1 MQGTILVIDGAA
13 TGRMALKAQL
23 TAACFRVVQADSI
36 AMAVKQGLAQR
47 PDLILSACSLP
58 DGSVDM
64 AKTAFLR
71 HHRLAEVPMI
81 ALGTADRLAL
91 LEAGIDEVLPL
102 PLDEVMLQARIR
114 SLLRRDGLAD
124 ALELD
129 NQGLALPRRANA
141 GLAEPSGAIALVTA
155 DLHLAQ
161 KWKAR
166 LSARLY
172 HGFKAFQLGAIQPL
186 MAEPVPEVI
195 VIEVNQSCA
204 GAALRLLADL
214 RARASTRGSV
224 VIAVPNADSPAA
236 LQDLAAEALDRGA
249 HDVLPAGFDSLEL
262 GLRISAQLAHK
273 RRADQLRSSLR
284 DGLRAAMEDPLTGLK
299 NRRFATPFLDQL
311 AQNADTQTSPFAVL
325 VADLDHFKAVN
336 DQYGHPVGD
345 AVLVEAARRLKA
357 CLSSR
362 DLLARVGGEEFM
374 AVLPRTTGS
383 EAADMAA
390 RLCAAINAQP
400 FCVNGQTLSVTVSM
414 GLTLGGGTRPVRDH
428 QTLVAEADQALYAA
442 KAGGRN
448 RVEMFR
454 GIPAAA

>member
-1 MQGTILVIDGAA
+1 MQATILVIDGAA

-23 TAACFRVVQADSI
+23 TAACFRVVQADNIS
-36 AMAVKQGLAQR
+36 MAVKQGLAHR
-47 PDLILSACSLP
+47 PDLILSACDLP
-58 DGSVDM
+58 DGSVET
-64 AKTAFLR
+64 AKNAFLR
-71 HHRLAEVPMI
+71 HQRLSEVPMI
-81 ALGTADRLAL
+81 ALGAANRLAL
-91 LEAGIDEVLPL
+91 LEAGIDEILPL

-124 ALELD
+124 ALELS

-141 GLAEPSGAIALVTA
+141 GLAEPKGAIALVAA
-155 DLHLAQ
+155 DLHQAQ

-166 LSARLY
+166 LSARLP
-172 HGFKAFQLGAIQPL
+172 HSFQAVQLGAIQPL

-195 VIEVNQSCA
+195 VIEVNQTNV
-204 GAALRLLADL
+204 GAALRRLAVL
-214 RARASTRGSV
+214 RARSSTRRSV
-224 VIAVPNADSPAA
+224 VIAVPNAACPAA

-249 HDVLPAGFDSLEL
+249 HDALPAGFNSLEL
-262 GLRISAQLAHK
+262 SLRISAQLAHK
-273 RRADQLRSSLR
+273 RRADQLRRSLR

-311 AQNADTQTSPFAVL
+311 SQNAGTQISPFAVL

-357 CLSSR
+357 CLCSS

-374 AVLPRTTGS
+374 AVLPHTTGN
-383 EAADMAA
+383 EAANLAA
-390 RLCAAINAQP
+390 QLCAAINARP
-400 FCVNGQTLSVTVSM
+400 FYVNGKTLPVTVSI
-414 GLTLGGGTRPVRDH
+414 GVTLGGGLRPVHDH

-442 KAGGRN
+442 KTSGRN
-448 RVEMFR
+448 RVEFFH
-454 GIPAAA
+454 GILAAP

>member
-36 AMAVKQGLAQR
+36 SMAVKQGLAQR
-47 PDLILSACSLP
+47 PDLILSACALP
-58 DGSVDM
+58 DGSVEA
-64 AKTAFLR
+64 AKAAFLR

-81 ALGTADRLAL
+81 ALGAADRLAL
-91 LEAGIDEVLPL
+91 LEAGIDDVLPL

-114 SLLRRDGLAD
+114 SLLRREGLAD

-129 NQGLALPRRANA
+129 NQGLALPRRATA
-141 GLAEPSGAIALVTA
+141 GLAEPTGAIALVTG

-161 KWKAR
+161 KWKSR
-166 LSARLY
+166 LSARMY
-172 HGFKAFQLGAIQPL
+172 HAFQAFQLGAIQPL

-195 VIEVNQSCA
+195 VIEV
-204 GAALRLLADL
+204 GASNSGRALRLLADL
-214 RARASTRGSV
+214 RARATTRSSV
-224 VIAVPNADSPAA
+224 VIAVPNADSAA
-236 LQDLAAEALDRGA
+236 TLQDLAAEALDRGA
-249 HDVLPAGFDSLEL
+249 HDVLPAGFDSSEL
-262 GLRISAQLAHK
+262 ALRISAQLAHK

-311 AQNADTQTSPFAVL
+311 AQTSNPQNSPFAVM

-345 AVLVEAARRLKA
+345 AVLVEAAQRLKA
-357 CLSSR
+357 CLTAQ

-374 AVLPRTTGS
+374 AVLPRCAGH
-383 EAADMAA
+383 EATEVAT
-390 RLCAAINAQP
+390 RLCKAINAQP
-400 FCVNGQTLSVTVSM
+400 FYINGQALNVTVSI
-414 GLTLGGGTRPVRDH
+414 GLTLGGGARPARDS
-428 QTLVAEADQALYAA
+428 QALVAEADRALYVA
-442 KAGGRN
+442 KASGRN
-448 RVEMFR
+448 RVEMYSN
-454 GIPAAA
+454 IPAAA